1 MRQSPKN
8 DDVGQ
13 PVYLTGEISV
23 RFYDSPGDEDLRRFT
38 TRYGLRLL
46 RRNEL
51 VAQQVVFKP
60 LDTTRSLPELVQEI
74 EREETAKA
82 VWANTLR
89 RFQRLALAS

>member
-8 DDVGQ
+8 DDVGE

-46 RRNEL
+46 RRNEF
-51 VAQQVVFKP
+51 VAQQIVFKP

-74 EREETAKA
+74 EREETTKA

-89 RFQRLALAS
+89 RFERLALAS